1 MAAKLSNGNYR
12 GRVRD
17 PRSGKQIAPHTVIG
31 GPRSYRTQAERD
43 DAQRKA
49 RAVLLEPNAHL
60 TVREWWEQWTT
71 SDAYGAAR
79 GRSPETIAHNRERT
93 RAFVDVYGER
103 LMRTIDRN
111 VAHDWI
117 ADMRRLWTV
126 PAVRA
131 MFNDAERAGKITHPP
146 FNKLGLAKRTRVNRQ
161 LPSRADIDRLLSLA
175 DELTPPSFAAYLFT
189 TAWQGI
195 RPGESDALRW
205 DRLDFDAGAMMIDQQ
220 WSAKG
225 ARFKEP
231 KHGSTRKLP
240 MVPAVRDR
248 LADLPRESEFVF
260 TTLLGHHYTPVDPL
274 ASLEPRSL
282 RPRPR
287 QRRAVPRDSTL
298 LRDLRDRAARPLV
311 DDVGWYCGHRGAG
324 GRIVRDHYLH
334 PDDDARRERIASKL
348 ALIEHPTGQRQ
359 LEGEHRARRLH
370 SVSSHLSARH

>member
-1 MAAKLSNGNYR
+1 MPAKLSNGNYR

-17 PRSGKQIAPHTVIG
+17 PRSGRQIAPHTVIG

-43 DAQRKA
+43 DAQRQA

-60 TVREWWEQWTT
+60 TVRDWWETWTT

-93 RAFVDVYGER
+93 RAFVDVYGDR

-111 VAHDWI
+111 VAHEWI
-117 ADMRRLWTV
+117 TDMRRLWTV
-126 PAVRA
+126 PALRA

-161 LPSRADIDRLLSLA
+161 LPSRADIDRMLSLA

-205 DRLDFDAGAMMIDQQ
+205 DRLDFDAGTMMIDQQ

-240 MVPAVRDR
+240 IVPIVAQ
-248 LADLPRESEFVF
+248 LLTELPRESEFVF
-260 TTLLGHHYTPVDPL
+260 TNLRGTHYTPSSRVHHWNRVRCTLGLGGMELYL
-274 ASLEPRSL
+274 ATRHFFVTYAIEQLGLS
-282 RPRPR
+282 
-287 QRRAVPRDSTL
+287 
-298 LRDLRDRAARPLV
+298 V
-311 DDVGWYCGHRGAG
+311 DDIGWYCGHRGGG

-334 PDDDARRERIASKL
+334 PDDDARRERIAAKL

-359 LEGEHRARRLH
+359 LSGEHRARRLH
-370 SVSSHLSARH
+370 SV